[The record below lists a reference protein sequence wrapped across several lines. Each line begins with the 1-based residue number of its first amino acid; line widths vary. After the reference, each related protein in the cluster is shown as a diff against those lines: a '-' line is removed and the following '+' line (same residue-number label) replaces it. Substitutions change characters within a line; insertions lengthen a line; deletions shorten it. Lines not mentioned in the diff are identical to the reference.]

1 MQAVLAIL
9 LATLTGFGVV
19 MCGASILMEILKW
32 RRRSLAQS
40 NQQQGS
46 QDAVPPD
53 QSSTVAHQVQT
64 ASEQTESNLGESP
77 QQRS

>member
-19 MCGASILMEILKW
+19 MCGTSVLMEILKW

-40 NQQQGS
+40 DQQQVS
-46 QDAVPPD
+46 QETVPPD
-53 QSSTVAHQVQT
+53 QSSRVAHQTQIG
-64 ASEQTESNLGESP
+64 SEQSESNLGESP
-77 QQRS
+77 EQRS